1 MVDSLDSGCPVPNQ
15 TENLGGWLDRIAPLL
30 DESLQVGQQEQ
41 LLVYARLLREW
52 NQKLNLTAIL
62 DDEGIAVRHFQDS
75 LTVIPDLRLQQS
87 VLAARQDI
95 PAAALRR
102 TLRLAD
108 VGSGAGFPGLVLKI
122 ACPEIEVVL
131 IDSLAKRLRFLDT
144 VIETLGLTGITTVH
158 ARAEDA
164 GRQKGLRE
172 QFDVVVARA
181 VASLPVLAE
190 YCLPLVRPGGQFIA
204 MKGQLEEELPAA
216 ARAIEILG
224 GRPPQVRR
232 FTLPGTDMS
241 RSVVVVGKIRK
252 TPPLYPRKAGKVEQS
267 PLE

>member
-1 MVDSLDSGCPVPNQ
+1 MVDSQDATRTLDQ
-15 TENLGGWLDRIAPLL
+15 TENLGGWLDRIDPYLSEPL
-30 DESLQVGQQEQ
+30 SAHQKNQ
-41 LLVYARLLREW
+41 LLVYVRLLREW

-62 DDEGIAVRHFQDS
+62 DDEGIAIRHFQDS
-75 LTVIPDLRLQQS
+75 LTVIPELRRAKAELASEPDQAASLQG
-87 VLAARQDI
+87 
-95 PAAALRR
+95 R

-131 IDSLAKRLRFLDT
+131 IDALAKRLRFLDT
-144 VIETLGLTGITTVH
+144 VIETLGLAGITTVH

-204 MKGQLEEELPAA
+204 MKGQLEEELSAA
-216 ARAIEILG
+216 SRAIEILG
-224 GRPPQVRR
+224 GSPPQVRR
-232 FTLPGTDMS
+232 FPLPGTDMG
-241 RSVVVVGKIRK
+241 RSVVTVCKVRK
-252 TPPLYPRKAGKVEQS
+252 TPLPYPRKAGKVEQN